1 MLPLL
6 DLPLWLTPLP
16 RCLPVVLCL
25 CGELEWFFFELAKT
39 VEAPPVSK
47 DNVRRPERMVFMTY
61 QWVRKR

>member
-1 MLPLL
+1 
-6 DLPLWLTPLP
+6 
-16 RCLPVVLCL
+16 L